1 MLFFPGGVATPGVPL
16 MPLGRTARR
25 LGWMMALW
33 AASVAAMAAIG
44 YAIRLVLL

>member
-1 MLFFPGGVATPGVPL
+1 MLFFPGWVATPGAPL

-33 AASVAAMAAIG
+33 AESSTAMAAVG
-44 YAIRLVLL
+44 YAVRLLVL